1 MLLFPPAR
9 TRGKFETDFTIRLE
23 NKKGRKFPT
32 GTLRFEIRDE
42 VGLPSGQQFPRLRD
56 WKCVA
61 EHAAADSEVAA
72 LGAIQ
77 PIFAAEGSVHEI
89 DIGTA
94 GISCTPFRTSTN
106 DRMFREIDHAL
117 CLSRPGLTGIFEVKH
132 DTIFV
137 IQP

>member
-1 MLLFPPAR
+1 MLFFAPAR
-9 TRGKFETDFTIRLE
+9 TRGKFETDSTIRLE
-23 NKKGRKFPT
+23 NKKGGKFST
-32 GTLRFEIRDE
+32 GTLRFEIWDE
-42 VGLPSGQQFPRLRD
+42 VGLPRGQQFSRLCD

-77 PIFAAEGSVHEI
+77 AIFAAEGGVHEI

-94 GISCTPFRTSTN
+94 GISRAPLGTSTN

-117 CLSRPGLTGIFEVKH
+117 GLSRPGLTGIFEVKH